1 MKIKIA
7 ELAGKHG
14 LKSAYALQK
23 ALDISPTM
31 ASRLW
36 KGEFDKIGINTL
48 EKLCDYFQCQPNDLL
63 EYPLTLSGNT
73 ESSKNVERA
82 TQLSNTELSKPQ
94 SAPVSNVESVRRRLK
109 ENAPV
114 VASNPADVSKR
125 LKEASGEVWKNSVLD
140 IVQSSSDNETLLS
153 SVQVAERLG
162 VSRKSV
168 NDYIIDG
175 KLKATKG
182 KQNHNFVSEADLQEF
197 IKKSQLER

>member
-1 MKIKIA
+1 MMKIKIA
-7 ELAGKHG
+7 EVAGKHG

-36 KGEFDKIGINTL
+36 KGEFDKIGIGTL
-48 EKLCDYFQCQPNDLL
+48 EKLCEHFQLQTNEFL
-63 EYPLTLSGNT
+63 EYPLTQKSN
-73 ESSKNVERA
+73 
-82 TQLSNTELSKPQ
+82 TQLSKDIQKSNTELSK
-94 SAPVSNVESVRRRLK
+94 A

-114 VASNPADVSKR
+114 IAPKVSK
-125 LKEASGEVWKNSVLD
+125 AADG
-140 IVQSSSDNETLLS
+140 LLS
-153 SVQVAERLG
+153 TLEVATRLN

-182 KQNHNFVSEADLQEF
+182 KQGHNFVSEADLTAFVE
-197 IKKSQLER
+197 SRN

>member
-7 ELAGKHG
+7 ELAGKHQ

-23 ALDISPTM
+23 ALNISPTM

-36 KGEFDKIGINTL
+36 KGEFDKIGINTM
-48 EKLCDYFQCQPNDLL
+48 EKLCDYFYCQPNDFL

-73 ESSKNVERA
+73 QISNDVERA
-82 TQLSNTELSKPQ
+82 TQLSNTELSKPKQ
-94 SAPVSNVESVRRRLK
+94 KGVLWAGKPPGGSLAERLA
-109 ENAPV
+109 EGN
-114 VASNPADVSKR
+114 
-125 LKEASGEVWKNSVLD
+125 SGKSFKHSVLD
-140 IVQSSSDNETLLS
+140 IVKSSSDNELLS
-153 SVQVAERLG
+153 TVQVAERLN

-182 KQNHNFVSEADLQEF
+182 KQNHNFVSEADLNEY
-197 IKKSQLER
+197 IKKS

>member
-23 ALDISPTM
+23 ALNISPTM

-48 EKLCDYFQCQPNDLL
+48 EKLCDYFYCQPNDFL

-73 ESSKNVERA
+73 QTSKDVGRA
-82 TQLSNTELSKPQ
+82 TQLSNTELSKPKQ
-94 SAPVSNVESVRRRLK
+94 KGVLWAGKPPGN
-109 ENAPV
+109 
-114 VASNPADVSKR
+114 
-125 LKEASGEVWKNSVLD
+125 SGKPFNHSILETVKN
-140 IVQSSSDNETLLS
+140 SSDNETLLS
-153 SVQVAERLG
+153 TVTVAERLG

-168 NDYIIDG
+168 NDYIISG
-175 KLKATKG
+175 KLPAVKG
-182 KQNHNFVSEADLQEF
+182 KQNHNFIRESDLLAF
-197 IKKSQLER
+197 MAKK